1 VKDGLLTTISP
12 SEGTKKHDLVATRFP
27 NEKKKH
33 NLAANRSSSQRE
45 NNNNKL
51 KKTQWPLGR
60 PLQFRFKHLFF
71 LPR

>member
-33 NLAANRSSSQRE
+33 NLAANRSSRQRE

-51 KKTQWPLGR
+51 KKNPMAIRSPLAI
-60 PLQFRFKHLFF
+60 
-71 LPR
+71 